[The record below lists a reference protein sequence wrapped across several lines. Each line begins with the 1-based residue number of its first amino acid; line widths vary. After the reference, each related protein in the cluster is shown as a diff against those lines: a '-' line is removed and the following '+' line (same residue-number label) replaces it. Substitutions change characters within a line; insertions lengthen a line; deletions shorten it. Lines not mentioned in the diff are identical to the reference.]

1 MIVDL
6 NNTTEY
12 DKQIIYLN
20 SKNATFNTT
29 GFFDFYI
36 NFEDPIKNI
45 SSVKII
51 DASIILSRTD
61 RTDLDY
67 NDIYYIELND
77 YHRISTYVKN
87 KGSAFNYFDAIPF
100 TYVDYLNASY
110 SYCKFK
116 IFYALTSS
124 NWTDPTLYTLNP
136 IEHNTKRFNI
146 KIRDKNFAILN
157 HEEGESFN
165 MTICVYTIK
174 KNIYG

>member
-12 DKQIIYLN
+12 DKQIIYLDSN
-20 SKNATFNTT
+20 NATFNTS

-36 NFEDPIKNI
+36 DIENPIKNI
-45 SSVKII
+45 SSIKII
-51 DASIILSRTD
+51 EASIILNRSN
-61 RTDLDY
+61 LDY
-67 NDIYYIELND
+67 NDIYYFELND
-77 YHRISTYVKN
+77 YNRISTYIKN
-87 KGSAFNYFDAIPF
+87 KGSSYNYFDAIP
-100 TYVDYLNASY
+100 YNHADYHTNGS
-110 SYCKFK
+110 CKFK

-146 KIRDKNFAILN
+146 KIKDKTFALLN
-157 HEEGESFN
+157 KLNGESFKL
-165 MTICVYTIK
+165 TICVYTIK

>member
-20 SKNATFNTT
+20 SKNATFNKT
-29 GFFDFYI
+29 GTFDFYI

-51 DASIILSRTD
+51 DASIFLNRD
-61 RTDLDY
+61 DLNYD
-67 NDIYYIELND
+67 DIYYIELND
-77 YHRISTYVKN
+77 YHRISTSVN
-87 KGSAFNYFDAIPF
+87 VKGSTFKYFDAIPF
-100 TYVDYLNASY
+100 NHTDYHNDSLS
-110 SYCKFK
+110 KFK
-116 IFYALTSS
+116 IVYGLTSS

-136 IEHNTKRFNI
+136 IEHNTRRFNI
-146 KIRDKNFAILN
+146 IIRNKDFNILN
-157 HEEGESFN
+157 LKGGEFFN